1 MFLEARFERLVEKL
15 SKKAPIPLRL
25 KLWTGRSIDLAPNPP
40 VTVTIPRASALR
52 YFLSPDLNGLGEA
65 YVEGRIH
72 VEGAA
77 YDVFRAAECLARNA
91 ASAGK
96 QGLKRFVR
104 HGKNLDRK
112 AIEYHYDVSNDFY
125 RLFLDHNMVYSCAYY
140 RSEDNTLQAAQEQKL
155 DHILN
160 KLMLRPGERLL
171 DIGCGWGALIIRAAQ
186 KYGAIATGITLSK
199 NQYEFARQRIAEEG
213 LEARCEVRLQD
224 YRDVP
229 EEGAFDKIASVG
241 MFEHVGLKNLY
252 AYFAKICRAL
262 KDGGLVLNH
271 GITASDPDSRWTS
284 MGAGEFIDR
293 YVFPHGELPHVSL
306 ALQEMARAGLEV
318 ADAESLRRHYART
331 CFEWATRLEANR
343 EKAVAAAGEKR
354 FRIWQIYLAGCA
366 HGFAKGWMNIYQVLA
381 CKAGDKSLNPLPLT
395 REYMYPR

>member
-15 SKKAPIPLRL
+15 SKKASIPLRL

-91 ASAGK
+91 ASAGS

-125 RLFLDHNMVYSCAYY
+125 RLFLDPNMVYSCAYY
-140 RSEDNTLQAAQEQKL
+140 RNEDNTLQAAQEQKL

-171 DIGCGWGALIIRAAQ
+171 DIGCGWGALI
-186 KYGAIATGITLSK
+186 S
-199 NQYEFARQRIAEEG
+199 ARR
-213 LEARCEVRLQD
+213 
-224 YRDVP
+224 
-229 EEGAFDKIASVG
+229 K
-241 MFEHVGLKNLY
+241 
-252 AYFAKICRAL
+252 
-262 KDGGLVLNH
+262 
-271 GITASDPDSRWTS
+271 S
-284 MGAGEFIDR
+284 MGRLPPGSR
-293 YVFPHGELPHVSL
+293 YRRTNMNSPGSALPRRAWKHAVRCACRTIAMFRRRAHSTKSRVS
-306 ALQEMARAGLEV
+306 
-318 ADAESLRRHYART
+318 
-331 CFEWATRLEANR
+331 
-343 EKAVAAAGEKR
+343 
-354 FRIWQIYLAGCA
+354 
-366 HGFAKGWMNIYQVLA
+366 A
-381 CKAGDKSLNPLPLT
+381 CSSMSG
-395 REYMYPR
+395 